1 MTDLSKLSDDDLLRM
16 HAAQQQQSAVG
27 DARASLQ
34 GLSDDDLKALYAKS
48 AATPSERALDRV
60 RSVAGSVSDAAIN
73 LVTGDNRREFDY
85 SGLPDEIANRIVKP
99 RPDGQYPW
107 YGLGIFQGA
116 TPGGQIG
123 AKLALARDDAGKLDI
138 LKSMLP
144 DSKIDAGTDKHGNV
158 YASIDGQG
166 PYYLN
171 PPGLSAQAGRDAIV
185 TGLISAPFIGAGA
198 GAAAGAGLIA
208 RAVGAGLG
216 GAAGSVT
223 QDVAATGAGSQQG
236 VSASAAAGNALAA
249 GAGELLS
256 PVLSAAYRAIVSRPR
271 LYDAA
276 AGGLTDAG
284 REALR
289 RAGVDPSQ
297 ITDDFARRFAK
308 MADDAARPADAAAL
322 AEAQSLPVP
331 VPLRQGQVTGSP
343 SQQMTENL
351 MLKGAYGQAAEDR
364 LRNFTVEQQQALR
377 ANAGAI
383 QDRLAGG
390 NATVLEPG
398 QGGEVAQTAL
408 VGMRNAERAGVN
420 EAYDAARMAGQAP
433 EPALPGPVAQAGASS
448 GAPVGAAVTPEGVQT
463 LAFQAMQGIARDHN
477 LAGLPRTQA
486 LLAELDSFAQ
496 GARGPVGAMG
506 AEAADGSIPIS
517 AMFDYRKRLT
527 NAAYGARGTEEGVA
541 LGKIKSTF
549 DDFMKNAADNALL
562 QGDEGA
568 IEAFRSA
575 ISANREF
582 ASRFKGGDLIQKL
595 TAEDFRGGV
604 RQLVVPPDQAANAI
618 FGSAKLFG
626 GQNTARDL
634 VRMKE
639 VLGPE
644 SPAWNAVRE
653 EAWLRLARGM
663 EGGMLP
669 TGERSVSGAKFATA
683 FDNAPREVMNA
694 LFTPDEQLLMR
705 QFRRV
710 AVRATVDAP
719 GGNNYSNTA
728 VAASNMIQRLVGSI
742 FTSENAAARFLA
754 LPVVRGFF
762 DYGAGQWA
770 AGRTAPQLA
779 RRGIGPGVGGE
790 LGVLLGGEPAR
801 QSLSG
806 PTGQASNQ

>member
-27 DARASLQ
+27 NARASLQ
-34 GLSDDDLKALYAKS
+34 SLSDDDLKALYAKS
-48 AATPSERALDRV
+48 AATPTEKAWDRAK
-60 RSVAGSVSDAAIN
+60 SAAGAVSDAAIN
-73 LVTGDNRREFDY
+73 LVTGDDRREFDY
-85 SGLPDEIANRIVKP
+85 GGLPDEIANRIVEP
-99 RPDGQYPW
+99 QPDGTHPW
-107 YGLGIFQGA
+107 YGLGIFQGS

-144 DSKIDAGTDKHGNV
+144 GSKIDAGTDKHGNV
-158 YASIDGQG
+158 YASVDGQG

-171 PPGLSAQAGRDAIV
+171 PPGLSAQAGRDAMV
-185 TGLISAPFIGAGA
+185 TGLMTAPFVGVGA
-198 GAAAGAGLIA
+198 GAAAGLGLVS
-208 RAVGAGLG
+208 RAVGAALG
-216 GAAGSVT
+216 GAAGSVA

-236 VSASAAAGNALAA
+236 ISPVAALTNGAVA

-256 PVLSAAYRAIVSRPR
+256 PALSAVYRSVVRRPR

-276 AGGLTDAG
+276 TGQLTDAG

-289 RAGVDPSQ
+289 RAGVDPAQ
-297 ITDDFARRFAK
+297 ITDDLGRQFAR
-308 MADDAARPADAAAL
+308 MADEAVNPADALAL
-322 AEAQSLPVP
+322 AEAKTLPVP

-343 SQQMTENL
+343 SEQMTENL

-364 LRNFTVEQQQALR
+364 LRNFTAEQQQALR

-390 NATVLEPG
+390 NATVLESG
-398 QGGEVAQTAL
+398 QGGEVAQSAL
-408 VGMRNAERAGVN
+408 VGMRNTERRAVN
-420 EAYDAARMAGQAP
+420 EAYDAARMAGRAP
-433 EPALPGPVAQAGASS
+433 EPGLPVPMSQAGASS
-448 GAPVGAAVTPEGVQT
+448 GNLTGAALSPDGVQT
-463 LAFQAMQGIARDHN
+463 LAFQTMQSIARDHN
-477 LAGLPRTQA
+477 LSGLPRTQA
-486 LLAELDSFAQ
+486 LLAELDGFAQ

-506 AEAADGSIPIS
+506 ADAADGSIPIS
-517 AMFDYRKRLT
+517 AMFDWRKRLT

-549 DDFMKNAADNALL
+549 DDFMRQAADNALL

-568 IEAFRSA
+568 INAFRNA
-575 ISANREF
+575 IATNREF
-582 ASRFKGGDLIQKL
+582 AGRFKGGDLIQKL

-634 VRMKE
+634 ARMRE

-683 FDNAPREVMNA
+683 FDNAPREVMNV

-710 AVRATVDAP
+710 AVRATVDVP

-728 VAASNMIQRLVGSI
+728 VAASNMVQRLVGSI

-754 LPVVRGFF
+754 LPVVRAAYNF
-762 DYGAGQWA
+762 GAGQWA
-770 AGRTAPQLA
+770 AGRTAPQIA
-779 RRGIGPGVGGE
+779 RRAVGPGIGGE
-790 LGVLLGGEPAR
+790 LGLLLGGGPAR
-801 QSLSG
+801 QALAG